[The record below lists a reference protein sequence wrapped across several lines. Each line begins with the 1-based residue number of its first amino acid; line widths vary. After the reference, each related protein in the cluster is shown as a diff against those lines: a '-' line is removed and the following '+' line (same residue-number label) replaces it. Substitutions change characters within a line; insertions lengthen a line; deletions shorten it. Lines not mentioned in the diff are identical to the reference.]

1 MKEKQSSKVV
11 VDGSMFI
18 GKNVYTSHC
27 QHQTKISYG
36 FFPPFSVHLYAFII
50 SRVFMAH
57 VINPQAEEILDKEFK
72 CLNLGFVRLVDYM
85 GGDESI
91 VQAARVSYGKGTK
104 TVNEDRGLIRYLM
117 RHMHTT
123 PFEMVELKFHVKLP
137 IFVARQWI
145 RHRTA
150 NVNEYSGRYSV
161 MKDEFYI
168 PDHNSIHYQSLR
180 NKQGRAQEEVPA
192 ELRQKVLD
200 ILTNAQHQTYAE
212 YEQMLEAEIAR
223 ELARI
228 HLPLSLYTEWYWKI
242 DLHNLFHFLRL
253 RIDPHAQYEI
263 RVYGEAMAEVTK
275 KVAPMA
281 SEAFEDY
288 MLKGERFSRLELKVI
303 AEKLDTQCITK
314 EFLETKGLKGRE
326 AEEFL
331 EKLEKLKTTP

>member
-1 MKEKQSSKVV
+1 MSRAELS
-11 VDGSMFI
+11 GSNI
-18 GKNVYTSHC
+18 KP
-27 QHQTKISYG
+27 QTAKLNSPLDSFAAYHYLLIHTFKG
-36 FFPPFSVHLYAFII
+36 PKLA
-50 SRVFMAH
+50 RVE
-57 VINPQAEEILDKEFK
+57 NPQADAIVDKEFK
-72 CLNLGFVRLVDYM
+72 CLNAGFVRLVDYM

-161 MKDEFYI
+161 MKDEFYA
-168 PDHNSIHYQSLR
+168 PEHAAIHFQSLG
-180 NKQGRAQEEVPA
+180 NKQGRGDEEVPP
-192 ELRQKVLD
+192 ELRQRVLD
-200 ILTNAQHQTYAE
+200 ILASSQQQLYKE
-212 YEQMLEAEIAR
+212 YESMLESDIAR

-228 HLPLSLYTEWYWKI
+228 NLPLSLYTEWYWKI

-253 RIDPHAQYEI
+253 RIDPHAQHEI

-275 KVAPMA
+275 IVAPMA
-281 SEAFEDY
+281 WEAFEDY
-288 MLKGERFSRLELKVI
+288 VLKSEKFSRLEMNVI
-303 AEKLDTQCITK
+303 AEHLSTQSITK
-314 EFLETKGLKGRE
+314 EYLESKGLGKRE

-331 EKLEKLKTTP
+331 EKLKKLGK